1 MKRDSLI
8 LVGIVLLLATSAA
21 AGVAVDREPVQDS
34 ITLETNSGVAVSTSA
49 HGGEMDLTTPFVDD
63 QTVAFNTANG
73 NATVSGANAASLT
86 IDSFGSP
93 IILSDIN
100 TTGTTVT
107 VTPDG
112 LQPVGVG
119 GGVETARY
127 YGTVVDDNSVDLRYT
142 GGTGTTTT
150 ATFTGLTSGQ
160 PYLARDLNSGDTL
173 AVAEADG
180 SGEVTFT
187 GLPDGEHRVA
197 LETYETSAPTIDA
210 STVRPDQTETIPG
223 LPVTLGVEVDDA
235 DLGTGLDEELTV
247 EWSVDGQQVATTTAT
262 EPGEVT
268 YQVDSLTAGEHTWSI
283 DVTDS
288 YGNTVSSESF
298 ALITPGELTVYDETT
313 PSQQID
319 NATLRIRFFDGGSRE
334 VVQRTVTNGTV
345 DMSGLPAGQE
355 FVVTVDDEGDQWVYR
370 RIIVSSLTQQ
380 ADVYLLPVNA
390 TSSQV
395 NFGLDDATGNFP
407 SESTQ
412 LFIERAITKDFDGD
426 GETETEYRA
435 ISGDNFGAAQDFPTL
450 LETNERYRLRVRNG
464 DGDVR
469 VLGSY
474 TASGDAAEVL
484 EIGTVSISSEADA
497 GAAATARVIGEGDQR
512 SVRVIYDDVENQTD
526 ALSITIHEQGNESA
540 VLATDNVTGVS
551 SYVGT
556 YQIPASAPDDI
567 AYEIGVE
574 ADRGDSTFSTT
585 EFVGDLPE
593 LVQRFNLDPA
603 IAGLIGWV
611 AIVALGGLVVIYN
624 ARLGALTMVVVA
636 GFTTVIGATQIPAT
650 VLALAG
656 SVAVVFLVAG
666 RDATPV

>member
-8 LVGIVLLLATSAA
+8 LVGVVLLLATSAA

-49 HGGEMDLTTPFVDD
+49 HGGEIELTTPFVDD
-63 QTVAFNTANG
+63 QTVAVNTANG

-86 IDSFGSP
+86 IDSFSSP
-93 IILSDIN
+93 IILTNIDA
-100 TTGTTVT
+100 TGTTVT

-127 YGTVVDDNSVDLRYT
+127 YGTVADDNSVDRRYT

-160 PYLARDLNSGDTL
+160 TYLARDLNSGDSL

-180 SGEVTFT
+180 SGDLTFS
-187 GLPDGEHRVA
+187 GLPDGDHRGA
-197 LETYETSAPTIDA
+197 IESYQTTAPTIDA
-210 STVRPDQTETIPG
+210 STARPDPTQTISG

-235 DLGTGLDEELTV
+235 DFGNLNEELSV

-262 EPGEVT
+262 QPGEVT
-268 YQVDSLTAGEHTWSI
+268 YQADSLTAGEHTWSI
-283 DVTDS
+283 DVTDAQ
-288 YGNTVSSESF
+288 GNTVSSQSF
-298 ALITPGELTVYDETT
+298 ALNTPGELIVYDEVNPAET
-313 PSQQID
+313 ID
-319 NATLRIRFFDGGSRE
+319 NATLRIRFFDGDSRE
-334 VVQRTVTNGTV
+334 VVQRTVTDGTV
-345 DMSGLPAGQE
+345 NMTGLPAGQQL
-355 FVVTVDDEGDQWVYR
+355 VVTVDDEGDQWVYR
-370 RIIVSSLTQQ
+370 RIVLSSLTQQ

-426 GETETEYRA
+426 GETETEYRV
-435 ISGDNFGAAQDFPTL
+435 ISGDNFGAAQDFPTV

-556 YQIPASAPDDI
+556 YQIPASAPEDI

-611 AIVALGGLVVIYN
+611 GIVAIGGLVVIYN

-650 VLALAG
+650 VLALGG
-656 SVAVVFLVAG
+656 SVAIVFLVAG

>member
-8 LVGIVLLLATSAA
+8 LVGIVMLLATSVA

-49 HGGEMDLTTPFVDD
+49 HGGEIELTTPFVDD
-63 QTVAFNTANG
+63 QTVAVNTANG

-86 IDSFGSP
+86 IDSFSSP
-93 IILSDIN
+93 IILTNIDA
-100 TTGTTVT
+100 TGTTVT

-127 YGTVVDDNSVDLRYT
+127 YGTVADDNSVDLRYT

-150 ATFTGLTSGQ
+150 ATFSGLTSGQ
-160 PYLARDLNSGDTL
+160 PYLARDLNSGDAL

-180 SGEVTFT
+180 SGDLTFSD
-187 GLPDGEHRVA
+187 LPDGDHRVA
-197 LETYETSAPTIDA
+197 IETYETSAPTVA
-210 STVRPDQTETIPG
+210 TSTVRPDPTQTAEA
-223 LPVTLGVEVDDA
+223 LPITLGIEVDDA
-235 DLGTGLDEELTV
+235 DFGNLNEELTV

-262 EPGEVT
+262 QPGEVT
-268 YQVDSLTAGEHTWSI
+268 YQVDSLSAGEHTWSI
-283 DVTDS
+283 DVTDAQ
-288 YGNTVSSESF
+288 GNTVASQAF
-298 ALITPGELTVYDETT
+298 ALNAPGELTVYNESS
-313 PSQQID
+313 PSEKID

-334 VVQRTVTNGTV
+334 VVQRTVTDGTV
-345 DMSGLPAGQE
+345 NMTGLPAGQQL
-355 FVVTVDDEGDQWVYR
+355 VVTVDDEGDNLVYR
-370 RIIVSSLTQQ
+370 RIVLSSLLEQ

-412 LFIERAITKDFDGD
+412 LFIERALTKDFDGD
-426 GETETEYRA
+426 GTNETEYRA
-435 ISGDNFGAAQDFPTL
+435 ISGDNFGAAQDFPTV
-450 LETNERYRLRVRNG
+450 LENNERYRLRVRNG

-474 TASGDAAEVL
+474 TATGDAAEVL
-484 EIGTVSISSEADA
+484 EIGTVTISSEADA
-497 GAAATARVIGEGDQR
+497 GAAATARIIGEGDQR
-512 SVRVIYDDVENQTD
+512 AVRVIYDDVETQTD
-526 ALSITIHEQGNESA
+526 SLDITIHEQGNESA
-540 VLATDNVTGVS
+540 VLATDTANGVS

-556 YQIPASAPDDI
+556 YQVPDGAPEDV
-567 AYEIGVE
+567 AYEIDVE
-574 ADRGDSTFSTT
+574 AQRADSTFSTT
-585 EFVGDLPE
+585 EYVGDLPE
-593 LVQRFNLDPA
+593 LITRFNLDPA
-603 IAGLIGWV
+603 TAGLIGWV
-611 AIVALGGLVVIYN
+611 AIVAIGGLVVIYN

-650 VLALAG
+650 VLALGG
-656 SVAVVFLVAG
+656 SVAIVFLVAG

>member
-8 LVGIVLLLATSAA
+8 LVGIVMLLATSVA

-49 HGGEMDLTTPFVDD
+49 HGGEIELTTPFVDD
-63 QTVAFNTANG
+63 QTVAVNTANG

-86 IDSFGSP
+86 IDSFSSP
-93 IILSDIN
+93 IILTNIDA
-100 TTGTTVT
+100 TGTTVT

-127 YGTVVDDNSVDLRYT
+127 YGTVADDNSVDLRYT

-150 ATFTGLTSGQ
+150 ATFSGLTSGQ
-160 PYLARDLNSGDTL
+160 PYLARDLNSGDAL

-180 SGEVTFT
+180 SGDLTFSD
-187 GLPDGEHRVA
+187 LPDGDHRVA
-197 LETYETSAPTIDA
+197 IETYETSAPTVA
-210 STVRPDQTETIPG
+210 TSTVRPDPTQTAEA
-223 LPVTLGVEVDDA
+223 LPITLGIEVDDA
-235 DLGTGLDEELTV
+235 DFGNLNEELTV

-262 EPGEVT
+262 QPGEVT
-268 YQVDSLTAGEHTWSI
+268 YQVDSLSAGEHTWSI
-283 DVTDS
+283 DVTDAQ
-288 YGNTVSSESF
+288 GNTVASQAF
-298 ALITPGELTVYDETT
+298 ALNAPGELTVYNESS
-313 PSQQID
+313 PSEKID

-334 VVQRTVTNGTV
+334 VVQRTVTDGTV
-345 DMSGLPAGQE
+345 NMTGLPAGQQL
-355 FVVTVDDEGDQWVYR
+355 VVTVDDEGDNLVYR
-370 RIIVSSLTQQ
+370 RIVLSSLLEQ

-412 LFIERAITKDFDGD
+412 LFIERALTKDFDGD
-426 GETETEYRA
+426 GTNETEYRA
-435 ISGDNFGAAQDFPTL
+435 ISGDNFGAAQDFPTV
-450 LETNERYRLRVRNG
+450 LENNERYRLRVRNG

-474 TASGDAAEVL
+474 TATGDAAEVL
-484 EIGTVSISSEADA
+484 EIGTVTISSEADA
-497 GAAATARVIGEGDQR
+497 GAAATARIIGEGDQR
-512 SVRVIYDDVENQTD
+512 AVRVIYDDVETQTD
-526 ALSITIHEQGNESA
+526 SLDITIHEQGNESA
-540 VLATDNVTGVS
+540 VLATDTANGVS

-556 YQIPASAPDDI
+556 YQVPDGAPEDV
-567 AYEIGVE
+567 AYEIDVE
-574 ADRGDSTFSTT
+574 AQRADSTFSTT
-585 EFVGDLPE
+585 EYVGDLPE
-593 LVQRFNLDPA
+593 LITRFNLDPA

-611 AIVALGGLVVIYN
+611 AIVAIGGLVVIYN

-650 VLALAG
+650 VLALGG
-656 SVAVVFLVAG
+656 SVAIVFLVAG